1 MTHLWKDEPRASLV
15 DALFRGH
22 REATQRQ
29 NISTEILKVA
39 YMGSGDFLKSV
50 VAAISSLG
58 GTHAPILQAYSVL
71 RSALPWK
78 GLMDGEKIPGWGNS
92 FVKGKPDPIWEETQ
106 KYISHYWHN
115 VGDRIDWMTN
125 NIHKEGKIVY
135 PNAACYTAATAII
148 LGLPKDL
155 SPWLVIQ
162 ARLPVW
168 AQIIHDSTR
177 QSPTKNLR
185 DNRA

>member
-1 MTHLWKDEPRASLV
+1 LTHLWKDEPKASLV

-58 GTHAPILQAYSVL
+58 GTHAPIIQAYEFLKNGSVFI
-71 RSALPWK
+71 
-78 GLMDGEKIPGWGNS
+78 GDGNKIMGWGNS
-92 FVKGKPDPIWEETQ
+92 FVKGEADPIWKETDS
-106 KYISHYWHN
+106 YIHAHWPDTHY
-115 VGDRIDWMTN
+115 RISYVTN
-125 NIHKEGKIVY
+125 LLNELGKHIY
-135 PNAACYTAATAII
+135 PNAACYTAATAHII
-148 LGLPKDL
+148 GLPKEL

-168 AQIIHDSTR
+168 AKIIHDSTR